1 MILPRKSQLL
11 RSSIEIISW
20 SLFSITLACI
30 VMGLSLQFPSSG
42 LDPSWKFAANEAVA
56 RGMSFGKDFIFT
68 FGPYSSLY
76 TGIYHPTTDTLMLFS
91 GLLLTLGLALSLFI
105 LYGRQN
111 YFLLILTCVFLAAYK
126 QTDALLFFFPLS
138 LSLVINKLFTAT
150 TSTQPEDKRQT
161 YNTIVAISLFSILGL
176 LPLVKVSTALICATT
191 ILISGSYAIL
201 IRRYVLAVGIFITPF
216 FMMLFLWTIAGQKT
230 DDLITFFQNSAP
242 IVGGYTEAMSTYGS
256 NYEIVLFILTCLW
269 GFIVLVRNE
278 HQKSTHIYIALNFA
292 LYLFLCFKAGFTRHD
307 GHAMIAGSAIV
318 MAGLALTTI
327 YRKPGV
333 LFWLLGCFATWF
345 SIESHYSS
353 ITIADTVQRIT
364 NRYISSWNGL
374 YSRALDLQS
383 VKNEYNKSI
392 LKISNEVQLPRL
404 AGTSDIYSY
413 QQSYLLASGNTWHP
427 RPIIQSYSAYTAKL
441 AKINSDFLATQGAD
455 NIFFNVET
463 IDGRLPSLDDGASW
477 PILLTNYDIV
487 GSDLNFL
494 QFKRKSYI
502 AAPLIVSEKQV
513 SITGQIGET
522 IKIPAQKSNIFMQ
535 VDMKPN
541 LLGRIRGVLF
551 KQSML
556 RIVITTRDRQE
567 VSYRFIPS
575 MANSIFLISPLVRT
589 NSDFLNFAS
598 GENTSALPNEV
609 LSFRLEGSN
618 SALSGWKKDFK
629 VKLTSYAF
637 APTGQGLIK
646 YNPALDD
653 TTSNLPKK
661 QVVCNG
667 VIDSVNQQVPPPTNV
682 SAGNISVEGWLVPAS
697 DAKANPA
704 DTYIYLHD
712 KTDRYR
718 FYSTQKTPRLD
729 VKAYLG
735 TPDIADPGYKSNLLT
750 NEISGKYEIG
760 LARKVGEYIELCEQ
774 PKINILIE
782 DPK

>member
-1 MILPRKSQLL
+1 MILPRKIQLL
-11 RSSIEIISW
+11 RSYLEITTW
-20 SLFSITLACI
+20 ALFSVTLACI

-42 LDPSWKFAANEAVA
+42 LDPSWKFAVNEAVV

-76 TGIYHPTTDTLMLFS
+76 TGIYHPTIDTLILS
-91 GLLLTLGLALSLFI
+91 AGLLLTLGLTFSLFI

-111 YFLLILTCVFLAAYK
+111 YLLLFVTCVFLAAYK

-138 LSLVINKLFTAT
+138 LSLVVHKLFSEN
-150 TSTQPEDKRQT
+150 STQPEKNRGT
-161 YNTIVAISLFSILGL
+161 YYTIVTISLFSILGL
-176 LPLVKVSTALICATT
+176 LPLIKVSTALICATT
-191 ILISGSYAIL
+191 MLVSGTYAIL
-201 IRRYVLAVGIFITPF
+201 IRRYILGAGIFITPCL
-216 FMMLFLWTIAGQKT
+216 MMLFLWIIGGQKP
-230 DDLITFFQNSAP
+230 DDLVTFFQNSAP

-256 NYEIVLFILTCLW
+256 NYEIALFTLTCFW
-269 GFIVLVRNE
+269 GVIILFRSE
-278 HQKSTHIYIALNFA
+278 HQQSIRIYIALNFA

-318 MAGLALTTI
+318 MAGFALTTI

-333 LFWLLGCFATWF
+333 LLWLLGCFATWF
-345 SIESHYSS
+345 SIESHYSPV
-353 ITIADTVQRIT
+353 TISDTVQRIS
-364 NRYISSWNGL
+364 NRYISSLTGL
-374 YSRALDLQS
+374 YSRAFDLQG

-392 LKISNEVQLPRL
+392 IKITNEVQLPHL
-404 AGTSDIYSY
+404 PGTSDIYSY

-427 RPIIQSYSAYTAKL
+427 RPVIQSYSAYTAKL

-494 QFKRKSYI
+494 QFKRKSHNTAQLI
-502 AAPLIVSEKQV
+502 ASEKQA
-513 SITGQIGET
+513 SIEGHIGET
-522 IKIPAQKSNIFMQ
+522 IEIPNEQNNTFMQ
-535 VDMKPN
+535 IELKPN

-556 RIVITTRDRQE
+556 RIIITTRDRQE

-598 GENTSALPNEV
+598 RESTSPLPNEV
-609 LSFRLEGSN
+609 VSFRLEGSN
-618 SALSGWKKDFK
+618 SELSGWNKDFK
-629 VKLTSYAF
+629 VNLTSYEF
-637 APTGQGLIK
+637 PPTGRGLVK
-646 YNPALDD
+646 YNTALDD
-653 TTSNLPKK
+653 ITSNLPKK
-661 QVVCNG
+661 QALCNG
-667 VIDSVNQQVPPPTNV
+667 VIDSVNQQVPPPMNI
-682 SAGNISVEGWLVPAS
+682 SAGELSVEGWLVPAK

-704 DTYIYLHD
+704 ETYIYLHD
-712 KTDRYR
+712 ETDRYR

-735 TPDIADPGYKSNLLT
+735 TPDIADPGYKSIFLT
-750 NEISGKYEIG
+750 NELSGKYEIG
-760 LARKVGEYIELCEQ
+760 LARKVGGKIELCEQ
-774 PKINILIE
+774 PKIIVIIDDLR
-782 DPK
+782 